1 MVRSKSD
8 TGSEDETQETT
19 RQVCPD
25 CGHSGFSWFVKRV
38 AFGSIDATDAG
49 LDYQIRKNGHAEG
62 ADDDSVMCQ
71 DCHVKHQP
79 EDLIGAHE
87 WAARE
92 EEKE

>member
-1 MVRSKSD
+1 MVRSQSD
-8 TGSEDETQETT
+8 TGNEYEAQETT

-38 AFGSIDATDAG
+38 AFGSIHATDTG
-49 LDYQIRKNGHAEG
+49 LDYHLQKNGHAEG

-71 DCHVKHQP
+71 ECYTKHQP

-87 WAARE
+87 WAAQGAD
-92 EEKE
+92 K